1 MQVAA
6 FFSSLARPSGCP
18 SASTT
23 SHRAPSAG
31 PSFLEPG
38 HQSSRLPS
46 FWGAVRKTSL
56 NPAYQSSLTM
66 RRPDR
71 KESRPGT
78 MPIQARMPDSQKGLK
93 PSRDTV
99 RE

>member
-1 MQVAA
+1 ME
-6 FFSSLARPSGCP
+6 S
-18 SASTT
+18 
-23 SHRAPSAG
+23 
-31 PSFLEPG
+31 E
-38 HQSSRLPS
+38 HQSIRLPS
-46 FWGAVRKTSL
+46 FRASVRNTSL

-78 MPIQARMPDSQKGLK
+78 TPIQARMPDSQKGLK

-99 RE
+99 RG